1 MRRTRRNSR
10 REGLTLIEVMLAL
23 GMLGAGLLTLAVMQ
37 LEAARGGRSGRVDTV
52 ASAVAQDQM
61 ERLNRQTWTN
71 LTPTSWTTPLA
82 QTTQGQDFQLSWRIA
97 DVVANWT
104 RAIDVRVTWDGPQRA
119 NRRRVLSSIR
129 YNRENL

>member
-119 NRRRVLSSIR
+119 NRQRVLSSIR

>member
-52 ASAVAQDQM
+52 ASAVAQDKM
-61 ERLNRQTWTN
+61 
-71 LTPTSWTTPLA
+71 
-82 QTTQGQDFQLSWRIA
+82 
-97 DVVANWT
+97 
-104 RAIDVRVTWDGPQRA
+104 
-119 NRRRVLSSIR
+119 
-129 YNRENL
+129 